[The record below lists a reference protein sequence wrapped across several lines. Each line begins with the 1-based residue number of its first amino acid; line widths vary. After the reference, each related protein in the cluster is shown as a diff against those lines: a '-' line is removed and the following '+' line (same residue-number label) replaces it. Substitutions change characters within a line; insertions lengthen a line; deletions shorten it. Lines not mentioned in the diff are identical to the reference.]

1 MLTILGVS
9 IMNTKQN
16 ALKNEESP
24 YLRQHSLN
32 PVNWLPWGKEAL
44 ERAKREDKLIFL
56 SIGYSTCHWC
66 HVMERE
72 SFENEEIAE
81 ELNRNFISIKMD
93 REEYPNIDKYY
104 QEAYRRLNGRS
115 GGWPLSV
122 FLTPDAKVF
131 FVATYIP
138 ATPKYGYKPF
148 IMVLRELNALYR
160 EKRDD
165 VIRSAKSI
173 ENALKLKRGSN
184 SSESLD
190 KSLSSKFLYQVKE
203 EFDFENKGIG
213 DAPKFP
219 HATTLNSLLEIYKR
233 DKIPLAKEMAID
245 ALRAIIRGGINDQIE
260 GGFYRYSVDK
270 AWQIP
275 HFEKMLYTN
284 AELIETFSNAHSIT
298 KDEIFKRAIEETISN
313 IYERFER
320 ENLFFSASDAD
331 SEGKEGWYFVF
342 EYREVKKA
350 LEQNSFLKEEIE
362 EALEYFNITKKGNF
376 EDNLNNPYITTN
388 KKPKRLKEIKS
399 ILKSIRAKREYP
411 FIDYKIQTSWNS
423 LFITA
428 LFKSGYRKEALKSL
442 NSLIEKLYI
451 DNILYHQVVL
461 PNKPKIR
468 GYLEDYSFL
477 TQALIEAYVRT
488 LDREYLKLATKLN
501 QEAKSRFYRDGIW
514 YMSSDEFLVDADIF
528 DGAYRSALAVNL
540 ENTLRL
546 SLLNDDID
554 SFYFAKEEIE
564 KFAPKLNRFPF
575 NYPYLVKVALNID
588 ALYILKSNRKNL
600 LSVQNRILKEYPNIL
615 LKETSD
621 SKFNLCSIDRCF
633 RASDSVDE
641 VLESVN

>member
-1 MLTILGVS
+1 
-9 IMNTKQN
+9 MNTKQN
-16 ALKNEESP
+16 ALINEESP
-24 YLRQHSLN
+24 YLRQHSSN

-165 VIRSAKSI
+165 VIKSAKSI
-173 ENALKLKRGSN
+173 ENALNLKRGSN

-284 AELIETFSNAHSIT
+284 AELIEAFSNAHSIT

-331 SEGKEGWYFVF
+331 SEGREGWYFVF

-564 KFAPKLNRFPF
+564 RFAPKLNRFPF

-600 LSVQNRILKEYPNIL
+600 LSVQNRVLEEYPNIL